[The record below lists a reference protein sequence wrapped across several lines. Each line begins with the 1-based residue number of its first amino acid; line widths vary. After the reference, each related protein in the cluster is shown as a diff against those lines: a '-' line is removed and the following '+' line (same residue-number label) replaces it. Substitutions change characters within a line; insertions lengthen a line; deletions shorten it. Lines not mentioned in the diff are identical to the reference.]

1 MQDEEVPI
9 DQMPYETLSYA
20 NGPGHGRINLTG
32 VDTSQ
37 YTTLIYDFSYFIL
50 FHEMRCDR
58 CFNLNICLQI
68 LESCCLN

>member
-1 MQDEEVPI
+1 MQGEEVPI

-37 YTTLIYDFSYFIL
+37 YTTLIYDFF
-50 FHEMRCDR
+50 
-58 CFNLNICLQI
+58 
-68 LESCCLN
+68 